1 MIKRK
6 IKKILV
12 ALDGSKN
19 SQRGLEMGINLAR
32 KFDTKL
38 IGIYVISNIPKKYY
52 KLTYPEKPLLIAA
65 EDIMESA
72 KIRCAQNG
80 VLFEKKIDFGD
91 PGSKITNFAES
102 LNFDMIIIGARGM
115 SSIKEKF
122 LGSVSNHVLHKSSI
136 PVMIV
141 K

>member
-1 MIKRK
+1 MIKTK

-19 SQRGLEMGINLAR
+19 SQRGLDMGINLAR
-32 KFDTKL
+32 QFDTKL
-38 IGIYVISNIPKKYY
+38 IGINVISNIPKKYY
-52 KLTYPEKPLLIAA
+52 KLDYPEKPLLIAA
-65 EDIMESA
+65 DKIMESA

-80 VLFEKKIDFGD
+80 ILFEKKISFGE
-91 PGSKITNFAES
+91 PGPEIIKFAKS
-102 LNFDMIIIGARGM
+102 LNFDIVIIGARGM
-115 SSIKEKF
+115 SSIKEVF

-136 PVMIV
+136 PVMII

>member
-1 MIKRK
+1 MIKTK

-12 ALDGSKN
+12 TLDGSKN
-19 SQRGLEMGINLAR
+19 SYCGLDMGIHMAR
-32 KFDTKL
+32 QFDTKL
-38 IGIYVISNIPKKYY
+38 IGICIISNIPKKYY
-52 KLTYPEKPLLIAA
+52 NLTYPEKPLLIAA
-65 EDIMESA
+65 DDIMESA

-91 PGSKITNFAES
+91 PGPKITKFAES
-102 LNFDMIIIGARGM
+102 LKFDIIIIGARGM
-115 SSIKEKF
+115 SSIKEKL
-122 LGSVSNHVLHKSSI
+122 LGSVSNHILHKSSI